1 MRNFI
6 TLSLICV
13 SFAVAAYT
21 NHALAEAAA
30 GIHVDVDEVAATR
43 TVVPVDGV
51 TSSGQPDEA
60 ALRVFA
66 DAGYLAVIDMRGPEE
81 DRGLDNEQAVVE
93 GLGMDYILLPLTSRE
108 QISFDT
114 ARELDEILQGIDGPV
129 LVHCASGNRV
139 GAVLALRHSLNGASK
154 EESIVHG
161 KNAGLTRLE
170 DVVRERLGEN

>member
-1 MRNFI
+1 MSRFV

-13 SFAVAAYT
+13 SFAVAAYP
-21 NHALAEAAA
+21 NHASAEAAP

-43 TVVPVDGV
+43 TVVPVDGI

-60 ALRVFA
+60 TFRVFA
-66 DAGYLAVIDMRGPEE
+66 DAGYVTVIDMRGPEE
-81 DRGLDNEQAVVE
+81 DRGLDNEQAVIE
-93 GLGMDYILLPLTSRE
+93 GLGMDYILMPLTSRE

-114 ARELDEILQGIDGPV
+114 ARELDEVLQGIDGPV

-139 GAVLALRHSLNGASK
+139 GAVLALRHSLSGASN
-154 EESIVHG
+154 EESIAHG

-170 DVVRERLGEN
+170 DVVRERLSED

>member
-1 MRNFI
+1 MRNLI

-13 SFAVAAYT
+13 SIAVATYP
-21 NHALAEAAA
+21 NHALAEAAP
-30 GIHVDVDEVAATR
+30 GIHVDVGEIAATG
-43 TVVPVDGV
+43 TVAPVDGI

-60 ALRVFA
+60 AFRVFA
-66 DAGYLAVIDMRGPEE
+66 DAGYAVVIDMRGPEE

-93 GLGMDYILLPLTSRE
+93 SLGMDYILFPLTSRE

-114 ARELDEILQGIDGPV
+114 ARELDKVLQGIDGPV
-129 LVHCASGNRV
+129 LVHCGSGNRV

-154 EESIVHG
+154 EESIAHG

-170 DVVRERLGEN
+170 DVVRERLSED